1 MKGEEKRP
9 QMTNPVNPSSRP
21 VVLVGCGR
29 LGSAIVEGW
38 LHTGALDARDL
49 IILTPSSKPIAE
61 AAKVAGSRVNP
72 PLEALAEA
80 RAVVLAV
87 KPAKWRE
94 ASADLL
100 EAFAPDAVIV
110 SVMAGVRAADISEA
124 YLGRSVARV
133 MPTTAVATGQGVA
146 GLWSANQVGREAAH
160 VLFDG
165 LADTVDLDREALM
178 DVATAVAGSG
188 PAYVHAFT
196 RALAEAGEAQGLSF
210 EAALR
215 LARGAVR
222 SAASADPASSLA
234 DLIARVASPGGT
246 TEAGLNALAKD
257 RGLDT
262 VVEAAVAAGLNRA
275 RELAAH

>member
-1 MKGEEKRP
+1 
-9 QMTNPVNPSSRP
+9 MTIPEHNPRRP

-38 LHTGALDARDL
+38 LHTGAVAASDL

-61 AAKVAGSRVNP
+61 AARAKGARVNP
-72 PLEALAEA
+72 PVEDLAEA
-80 RAVVLAV
+80 GAVVLAV

-110 SVMAGVRAADISEA
+110 SVMAGVRAEAISEEF
-124 YLGRSVARV
+124 LGRSVARV

-146 GLWSANQVGREAAH
+146 GLWSANRVAREAAH
-160 VLFDG
+160 VLFDP
-165 LADTVDLDREALM
+165 LADTVDLEREDLI

-196 RALAEAGEAQGLSF
+196 RALAEAGVAQGLDAD
-210 EAALR
+210 AALR
-215 LARGAVR
+215 LARGAVH
-222 SAASADPASSLA
+222 SAASADRSQSLD
-234 DLIARVASPGGT
+234 DLIARIASPAGT
-246 TEAGLNALAKD
+246 TEAGLRALAD
-257 RGLDT
+257 GRALDAA
-262 VVEAAVAAGLNRA
+262 VEAAVAAALTRA
-275 RELAAH
+275 RELAADQPTG